1 MSWRG
6 LPLALSFLTVLPL
19 PPPRVGGEAPAA
31 PQGGSGPAA
40 GQKRRGASG
49 GGEGEPVLAAAVPW
63 FPVAGAVAGAVS
75 ALVFRLAGLLFP
87 PEAAALAGVLAAYAV
102 TGSLHLD
109 GLADTADGLAAAA
122 RGDGR
127 ERALAAM
134 RDPRLGARGVLAVC
148 GAVLG
153 KTTLAAAAGGWAWLS
168 LLLAPVLG
176 RWAMVVLMPLHPY
189 ARNGPGLG
197 EGFARRVG
205 WGRVA
210 GATVVA
216 VALAAG
222 ALAASGRAAPATRV
236 ALPAA
241 AALTAL
247 AGGGIVARRLGGVT
261 GDVYGAVNE
270 LAEVT
275 VLAVAAVLLP

>member
-19 PPPRVGGEAPAA
+19 PPDG
-31 PQGGSGPAA
+31 
-40 GQKRRGASG
+40 RRGYPPGTAG
-49 GGEGEPVLAAAVPW
+49 PPLAAAAPW
-63 FPVAGAVAGAVS
+63 FPLAGGVVGAAGALACW
-75 ALVFRLAGLLFP
+75 LVGRLLP

-122 RGDGR
+122 RGGGRDG
-127 ERALAAM
+127 ALAAM
-134 RDPRLGARGVLAVC
+134 RDPRVGAGGVLAVC

-168 LLLAPVLG
+168 LLVAPILG

-189 ARNGPGLG
+189 ARSGPGLG
-197 EGFARRVG
+197 LGFARRVG

-216 VALAAG
+216 VVLAAG
-222 ALAASGRAAPATRV
+222 VLAASGRAEPGTVV

-241 AALTAL
+241 AAVAAL
-247 AGGGIVARRLGGVT
+247 AGGGVVARRLGGVT

-270 LAEVT
+270 LAEVA
-275 VLAVAAVLLP
+275 VLAAAAVLLS